1 MHTMHRFILKT
12 QPRSPFAAA
21 ILLSLQVELDA
32 LIPKQRQSA
41 LGEITSPLPSSQS
54 SSAAC
59 AGIGLPQLCEYMAR
73 KLALQEPDEVVRR
86 AFRAFDTTAKGYV
99 NFSDFQAAVAT
110 FAAGLPQQTV
120 ELCFS
125 QLDADGDGRVSFR
138 DFATMMSTLRPDG
151 RAAGLVA
158 PAAARFAGAG
168 GAPRTTQP
176 LATM

>member
-1 MHTMHRFILKT
+1 M
-12 QPRSPFAAA
+12 
-21 ILLSLQVELDA
+21 QVSVSVA
-32 LIPKQRQSA
+32 LAKARIAVQSA
-41 LGEITSPLPSSQS
+41 GVP
-54 SSAAC
+54 
-59 AGIGLPQLCEYMAR
+59 
-73 KLALQEPDEVVRR
+73 
-86 AFRAFDTTAKGYV
+86 
-99 NFSDFQAAVAT
+99 AVAT